1 MFGTGINKK
10 KNGNVLAT
18 KLKIGLS
25 VASINVR
32 GLTAN
37 ADKRIQISALM
48 NAHSTDIMCLEEY
61 YVHHEHSKVELDMSN
76 FNNYDLIFNVHNT
89 KTIILIKKEI
99 QHEKID
105 DLFCEIDG
113 IDSSWL
119 AVFSQKH
126 IIIIGSVYHS
136 PNSKYEN
143 IDIGIISDQMDIIR
157 NRYKNEHKKIMFMI
171 NGDWNAKNLMWGST
185 ITDNRGMNL
194 ANWLA
199 KNNLVFIND
208 GSPTYRNA
216 TTGKEDA
223 IDLTIT
229 SLELKR
235 FVVRWKIHKELSD
248 SYNFSDHYIMES
260 LINLNPIVFDV
271 PDRITWNF
279 DESLIR
285 VFNEDIKLKMNKW
298 KIYYDHLK
306 NDRKNVNQLVE
317 LFQLFFVQS
326 CMEIFGFKYYNSKD
340 FSYLTKKV
348 QKLIDDKRKVK
359 NKLSHLIFQ
368 MKKNLEKRRRKC
380 Q

>member
-1 MFGTGINKK
+1 MFGNGKNKK
-10 KNGNVLAT
+10 INGKVLAT

-32 GLTAN
+32 GLTAS
-37 ADKRIQISALM
+37 ADKRIQILSWM

-61 YVHHEHSKVELDMSN
+61 YVHHEHNKVEFDMSN
-76 FNNYDLIFNVHNT
+76 FNNYDLIFNVNNT

-105 DLFCEIDG
+105 DLFCDIDG

-126 IIIIGSVYHS
+126 IIIFGSVYHS
-136 PNSKYEN
+136 PNREYEN
-143 IDIGIISDQMDIIR
+143 IDISIISNQMDMIR
-157 NRYKNEHKKIMFMI
+157 NRFKNENKKIMFMI

-185 ITDNRGMNL
+185 TTDTRGMNL
-194 ANWLA
+194 ANWMA
-199 KNNLVFIND
+199 RNSMVHIND

-229 SLELKR
+229 SLEMKR

-248 SYNFSDHYIMES
+248 SYNFSDHFIMES

-271 PDRITWNF
+271 PDRITWDF
-279 DESLIR
+279 DESLIGE
-285 VFNEDIKLKMNKW
+285 FNKDIKLKMDKW
-298 KIYYDHLK
+298 KNYYDHLK
-306 NDRKNVNQLVE
+306 DDKKNVNQLVE
-317 LFQLFFVQS
+317 LFQLLFVQS

-340 FSYLTKKV
+340 FSYLSKKV
-348 QKLIDDKRKVK
+348 QKLIDDK
-359 NKLSHLIFQ
+359 
-368 MKKNLEKRRRKC
+368 EK
-380 Q
+380 